1 MRASTISAQMAAAKV
16 RQNTVGRVDIVLQ
29 DSNMSSKEDPQ
40 RQSSGEDITVEQ
52 STVDHG

>member
-16 RQNTVGRVDIVLQ
+16 RQNAVGSVDIVLQ